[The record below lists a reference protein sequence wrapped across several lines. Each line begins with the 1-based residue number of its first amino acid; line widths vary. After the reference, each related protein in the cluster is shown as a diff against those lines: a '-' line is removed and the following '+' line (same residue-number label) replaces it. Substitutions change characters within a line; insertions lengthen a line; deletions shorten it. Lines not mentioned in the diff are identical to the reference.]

1 MRPDKDNL
9 SKWFN
14 KSSFNEFID
23 HMDSFLNESASN
35 FNALFKDKTFK
46 VNKYE
51 TKSEVVVEAILPGYK
66 RNQIELGI
74 IGNQFRITVEG
85 TTIQEEKNDK
95 PIYDSKEKSSHK
107 SERLISLPFTI
118 SKNNT
123 KATFTDG
130 ILKISTPKMEPS
142 AKIVDIND

>member
-35 FNALFKDKTFK
+35 FNALFKDKIFK

-107 SERLISLPFTI
+107 LERLISLPFTI

-142 AKIVDIND
+142 AKIVDIDD